1 MASAPPR
8 QVLLTGDIGGT
19 HGRVQLW
26 EITADDVLSL
36 FRTDRASA
44 DYDSLADLLIAA
56 LAVARSALGVGDVTP
71 TVGVLGLCGPVWNEG
86 RRSESNNIPRW
97 YEPGTKM
104 AQVDASVIEA
114 RLGMTPNSLRFLNDF
129 EANGW
134 AVAALHDPAA
144 PALAAPLPPK
154 VLYAPPTSVS
164 VERSAP
170 ACCVGAGTGL
180 GVCCIVPVPAE
191 GSTGFVVM
199 PSEGGMASVLCPQDE
214 CEWRLLQVR
223 RSCGKLLVFSYPAF
237 APR

>member
-1 MASAPPR
+1 MASALSR
-8 QVLLTGDIGGT
+8 QLLLTGDIGGT

-26 EITADDVLSL
+26 EIKTDDVVNL
-36 FRTDRASA
+36 FRTDHVSA
-44 DYDSLADLLIAA
+44 NYDSLADLLIAA
-56 LAVARSALGVGDVTP
+56 LAEARSIWGVGDVTP
-71 TVGVLGLCGPVWNEG
+71 TFGVLGLCGPVWDEG

-104 AQVDASVIEA
+104 AQADASVIEA
-114 RLGMTPNSLRFLNDF
+114 RLGMAPNSLRFLNDF

-134 AVAALHDPAA
+134 AVAALNDPAA
-144 PALAAPLPPK
+144 PTLATPLPPK

-164 VERSAP
+164 AERSAP

-180 GVCCIVPVPAE
+180 GVCSIVPVPAE

-214 CEWRLLQVR
+214 LEWRLLQVR
-223 RSCGKLLVFSYPAF
+223 RSCGEYVSLFFTASF
-237 APR
+237 AP